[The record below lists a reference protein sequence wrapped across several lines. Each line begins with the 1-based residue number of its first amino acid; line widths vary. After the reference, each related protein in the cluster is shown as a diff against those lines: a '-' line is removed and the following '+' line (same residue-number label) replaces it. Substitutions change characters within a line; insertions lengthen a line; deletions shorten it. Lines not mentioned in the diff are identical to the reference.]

1 MSDPSSVLY
10 LVALAAIVIFA
21 FVITPKLDRDRI
33 RENIEDHGGKVI
45 EILRKW
51 GGGTRY
57 GRAYAVSYL
66 TRRGKRMKASCRTSM
81 WGGVSWI
88 NDRAPGL
95 RADENE
101 SDESYFGD
109 EPGPSESIECLGC
122 GSTIAANKVSCP
134 HCGWSYQESSKSSS
148 QNQ

>member
-45 EILRKW
+45 EILREW
-51 GGGTRY
+51 GRGTSY

-66 TRRGKRMKASCRTSM
+66 TGRGKRMEASCRTSM
-81 WGGVSWI
+81 WSGVDWI

-101 SDESYFGD
+101 SDESYFAD
-109 EPGPSESIECLGC
+109 ETGRSESIQCLDC
-122 GSTIAANKVSCP
+122 GSTIPANKVSCP
-134 HCGWSYQESSKSSS
+134 QCGWSYLESPKSSL